1 MAIISSLVDKV
12 QHVLLRGNYFF
23 VQAFDINSSIYVLS
37 NIQIGR
43 LRVKQV
49 KDLLV
54 VNLKET
60 ALDQELKG

>member
-23 VQAFDINSSIYVLS
+23 VQALDINSSIYVLS